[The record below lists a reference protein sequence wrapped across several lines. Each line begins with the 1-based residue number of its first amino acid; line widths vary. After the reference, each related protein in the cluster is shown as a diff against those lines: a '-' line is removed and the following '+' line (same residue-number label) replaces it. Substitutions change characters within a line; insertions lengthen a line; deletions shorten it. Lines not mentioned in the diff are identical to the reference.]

1 MIVFVLYVLLITS
14 PHFETDN
21 EIKRF
26 SSFESC
32 VNLAKSLTETM
43 LMREKEPRYM
53 FRCSQV
59 IEPEKHDPP
68 SDA

>member
-14 PHFETDN
+14 PRLEPSN

-26 SSFESC
+26 SDFESC

-53 FRCSQV
+53 FRCSQT
-59 IEPEKHDPP
+59 IEPEQVIEN
-68 SDA
+68 DA